1 MENGIAVLTLMMDH
15 HSVQKKI
22 PNVVLM
28 LLHKAGRYYQVPQV
42 MKEKRWQ

>member
-15 HSVQKKI
+15 HWDQKKI
-22 PNVVLM
+22 RNVVLM
-28 LLHKAGRYYQVPQV
+28 LLHKAGQYYQMQQV